1 MTSDVSHDLSHDHSH
16 GFSHDVSHDHDLSHR
31 RVLVADPLS
40 PAGLARLSAAGIAV
54 DAPTGLAR
62 DVLLATIGGYDALI
76 VRSATQVDRAVLDAG
91 RPRLAVV
98 ARAGAGVDNIDVAA
112 AKAFGIHVLNTP
124 GANSV
129 ATAEMAFALLLA
141 LVRHIAPAHA
151 SLGAREWR
159 RGDFGGTEL
168 AGKTL
173 GLIGFGRVARLVALR
188 ALAFEMKVIA
198 CSPGLTDDRASES
211 GVRRVD
217 LPTLLAESDAVS
229 LHAALTEQSRHLIDA
244 AALAR
249 MRPTAVLINGARG
262 GLVDE
267 GALAEA
273 LRTGRLRAAAV
284 DVYAVEPPPA
294 DHPLLGL
301 PNVLHTPHLGAST
314 AEAQANVSVEAADGV
329 VAVLRGERADG
340 MLT

>member
-1 MTSDVSHDLSHDHSH
+1 M
-16 GFSHDVSHDHDLSHR
+16 
-31 RVLVADPLS
+31 
-40 PAGLARLSAAGIAV
+40 AAGDRQWSV
-54 DAPTGLAR
+54 GAR
-62 DVLLATIGGYDALI
+62 
-76 VRSATQVDRAVLDAG
+76 R
-91 RPRLAVV
+91 
-98 ARAGAGVDNIDVAA
+98 GAGVDNIDVAA
-112 AKAFGIHVLNTP
+112 AKACGIHVLNTP

-151 SLGAREWR
+151 SLGAGEWR
-159 RGDFGGTEL
+159 RADFGGTEL

-173 GLIGFGRVARLVALR
+173 GLIGFGRVARLVARR
-188 ALAFEMKVIA
+188 AQAFDMEVIA
-198 CSPGLTDDRASES
+198 FSPGLTDDRATQG

-229 LHAALTEQSRHLIDA
+229 LHAALTEQSRHMIDA

-249 MRPTAVLINGARG
+249 MRPSAVLINGARG

-267 GALAEA
+267 RALAEA
-273 LRTGRLRAAAV
+273 LRSGRLRAAAV
-284 DVYAVEPPPA
+284 DVYSVEPPPA

-314 AEAQANVSVEAADGV
+314 AEAQANVSVEAVDGV
-329 VAVLRGERADG
+329 VEVLRGRRVDG
-340 MLT
+340 LLT